1 MLPSLLAALA
11 LAQSSPAPESAA
23 AAPPPPP
30 PPAAVLISFDV
41 TGAEQTRVLRGVSNR
56 TTGRPLTAD
65 DPVRVASISKLVV
78 ALGVMRLVD
87 QRRIDLDA
95 DVSRYLGWRLR
106 HPAFPDRPITLA
118 MLLGHRAGMVDG
130 LDYVLPLDADLEQVV
145 RAPALWDSSR
155 RPGSAF
161 AYANINFPIVA
172 AAMEGATGERFDHLM
187 QRLVFQP
194 LRIEGCFNWPTCPDS
209 AIPAAVTLYR
219 PSGEVALDDLRGVRP
234 ACPVVRARDGSCDIS
249 TYRLTRQGA
258 SFSPQGGMRISA
270 RGLAR
275 FGQLMLRE
283 GERFI
288 TRRSF
293 RRLTAMQAVAPVAVT
308 VGEGGEGGFFC
319 RYALA
324 VHQLGTRREGCR
336 DDPFGDGRPRI
347 GHSGDAYSL
356 RSGLFVDMERGTGVA
371 WFLTESPEFGATRG
385 ERSDFTL
392 AEERLIAEAGLA
404 APLPAV
410 PSAR

>member
-106 HPAFPDRPITLA
+106 HPAYPDRPITLA

-155 RPGSAF
+155 RPGSTF

-172 AAMEGATGERFDHLM
+172 AAMEGATGERFDRLM

-234 ACPVVRARDGSCDIS
+234 DCPVVRARDGSCDIS

-293 RRLTAMQAVAPVAVT
+293 RRLTAMQAVAPVTVT

-404 APLPAV
+404 TPPV
-410 PSAR
+410 R

>member
-23 AAPPPPP
+23 AAPPP

-87 QRRIDLDA
+87 QRRIDLDT

-106 HPAFPDRPITLA
+106 HPAYPDRPITLA

-155 RPGSAF
+155 RPGSTF

-392 AEERLIAEAGLA
+392 AEERLIAEAGLTA
-404 APLPAV
+404 SLPAA